1 MKTQWQVYK
10 ELELIPDSV
19 VTPQANKLT
28 SALRLG
34 QVWRSLI
41 DTLTKKLSRQQ
52 PIEYLERCLALNCSE
67 FYTAR
72 NSNTWHMLWTF
83 LNQPLFVPQLPGY
96 PEPHIWYGPDRA
108 GHNWWHVYDPKSGQT
123 IELETE
129 EEVRIWL
136 EERFYH

>member
-19 VTPQANKLT
+19 VAPQANKLT
-28 SALRLG
+28 SALRLD
-34 QVWRSLI
+34 QVWRALI
-41 DTLTKKLSRQQ
+41 DTLTKKPSHQQ
-52 PIEYLERCLALNCSE
+52 PIEYLERYLALNCSE

-96 PEPHIWYGPDRA
+96 PEP
-108 GHNWWHVYDPKSGQT
+108 
-123 IELETE
+123 
-129 EEVRIWL
+129 RI
-136 EERFYH
+136 